1 MQYMLLIYSEESDTP
16 PPPDAMKEVIEAYFA
31 YNDALKK
38 AGVFLA
44 GDALQPTAT
53 ATSVRVRGPEQMVTD
68 GPFAE
73 TTEALGGYYLIDVP
87 TIDEAVEWAKQ
98 CPGSMY
104 GTVEVRPVMIIPG
117 DG

>member
-16 PPPDAMKEVIEAYFA
+16 PPAEAQEQVIKAYFA

-38 AGVFLA
+38 AGAFVA
-44 GDALQPTAT
+44 GDALEATSTAT
-53 ATSVRVRGPEQMVTD
+53 TVRVRGPEELVTD

-73 TTEALGGYYLIDVP
+73 TTEALGGYYLIDVEN
-87 TIDEAVEWAKQ
+87 IDEAVAWAKK
-98 CPGSMY
+98 CPGSHH
-104 GTVEVRPVMIIPG
+104 GTVEVRPVMNIPG